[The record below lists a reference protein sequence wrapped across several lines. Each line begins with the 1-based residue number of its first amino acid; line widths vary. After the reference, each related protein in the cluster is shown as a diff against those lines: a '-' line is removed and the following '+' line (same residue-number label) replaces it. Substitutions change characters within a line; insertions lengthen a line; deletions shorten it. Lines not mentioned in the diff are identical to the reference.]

1 MSDSQSG
8 WAGERFGLS
17 PDSLHRLM
25 HERLPGM
32 PSMPRSSMAL
42 PVVSLLSPD
51 PSAPEWSYPS
61 YEMSGRMQ
69 PPETFGM

>member
-1 MSDSQSG
+1 MSGDQSA

-25 HERLPGM
+25 RERLPGM

-42 PVVSLLSPD
+42 PVVPSPD
-51 PSAPEWSYPS
+51 PSAPERSYPG